1 VIHHVIHHVTSVR
14 TMFLCTNFFQLLR
27 TASDRVDVVVVF
39 VVEVVVVVVVVVV
52 VAVVVVVVA
61 VVVAVVVVVVVEVV
75 EVVVVVVVVAV
86 VAGCTRSVTSF
97 RPLQRISSFF
107 LLFHFYRQT

>member
-1 VIHHVIHHVTSVR
+1 
-14 TMFLCTNFFQLLR
+14 MFLLNCTNFFQLLR
-27 TASDRVDVVVVF
+27 TASDRV
-39 VVEVVVVVVVVVV
+39 EVVVVVVVVVV
-52 VAVVVVVVA
+52 LVV
-61 VVVAVVVVVVVEVV
+61 VVVVVVVEVV
-75 EVVVVVVVVAV
+75 EVVVVVVVVVVAV

>member
-1 VIHHVIHHVTSVR
+1 VTHHVIHHVTSVR
-14 TMFLCTNFFQLLR
+14 TVSLLNFFQLLG
-27 TASDRVDVVVVF
+27 TASDRVEVEVVVVF
-39 VVEVVVVVVVVVV
+39 VVEVVVVVVVVV
-52 VAVVVVVVA
+52 A
-61 VVVAVVVVVVVEVV
+61 VVVAVVVVV
-75 EVVVVVVVVAV
+75 V